1 MLPCYEP
8 LATDTLLL
16 GMEWLRQSGGW
27 PVLRHVFECDRE
39 AGLIVD
45 VDGLGE
51 TQVYAVSYTF
61 QAGDVR
67 EDLVPL

>member
-8 LATDTLLL
+8 LDKESLLI
-16 GMEWLRQSGGW
+16 GMEWTRCSGQW

-45 VDGLGE
+45 VDPLGQA
-51 TQVYAVSYTF
+51 QVYGVSYAF
-61 QAGDVR
+61 SNGDVR
-67 EDLVPL
+67 EELHPL